1 MTRKIISL
9 APHVTSDR
17 PRAAADGPSGLKK
30 VALVLPSSDEK
41 RSSAISQA
49 GAEHLGL
56 GYIAAY
62 LRSRGVPVAIFN
74 FQVDNYISYWE
85 LAERAQPQSAES
97 YAQQILASGA
107 DIVGMSITGITIRE
121 ALDISNR
128 LKQLRPEIYIVWGG
142 HQAFYSA
149 RDLIERELSV
159 DAVVASDGEITMG
172 RLVDTLSFGGDVRD
186 ITGLYLRDDR
196 GRMLYTGAPPEP
208 ELDELPQPSRDTL
221 EAMLARGLKVTDA
234 RITTSRGCPFKCTFC
249 VDPSLGY
256 RVKWRARSAELVVDE
271 MKDLVARYGIKFFW
285 FSEDN
290 FILPTRQ
297 GRERAKRIGELL
309 IEANLNIGYRALLRA
324 DAINGQTELVS
335 TLIRSGLRCVY
346 IGIESGSPRRLQ
358 YLKKHETPEEYRVV
372 LEQLKRTRVGLQ
384 IGFIMFDPFTSW
396 EDLLI
401 DGEFLRSVGQMYLYS
416 NYCQTLDVFPGT
428 DISLTLIE
436 KGMLD
441 KNFSYDSPY
450 DEYEWE
456 IPAIGRLGRSFMK
469 GYTAQ
474 FIDLD
479 KYFQRFSVVDLPTLW
494 RAVHAGEIPESLGE
508 SVQAVA
514 DEHLNALNEAGFT
527 FFSDALQLAQQR
539 DWSDADFDELRMRH
553 YRRAAAIRTALV
565 RDLYQFPADVMER
578 VTCLTGVSLESLQEA
593 C

>member
-1 MTRKIISL
+1 MRD
-9 APHVTSDR
+9 HVITLKVLT
-17 PRAAADGPSGLKK
+17 DGPKVPPAREGVKS

-62 LRSRGVPVAIFN
+62 LRSRHVPVTVFN
-74 FQVDNYISYWE
+74 FQVDSYVSYWE
-85 LAERAQPQSAES
+85 LAERARPLSAES
-97 YAQQILASGA
+97 CVQRILASGA

-128 LKQLRPEIYIVWGG
+128 LKELRRDIFIVWGG

-172 RLVDTLSFGGDVRD
+172 ALVDSLSFGGDIRT
-186 ITGLYLRDDR
+186 IPGLYLRDAD
-196 GRMLYTGAPPEP
+196 GKMLYTGAPPEP
-208 ELDELPQPSRDTL
+208 ELDDLPQPSRDTL
-221 EAMLARGLKVTDA
+221 EAMIARGMNVTDA
-234 RITTSRGCPFKCTFC
+234 RISTSRGCPFKCTFC

-256 RVKWRARSAELVVDE
+256 RVKWRARSAELVVAE

-297 GRERAKRIGELL
+297 GRERATRIADMLV
-309 IEANLNIGYRALLRA
+309 EAGLDIGYRALLRA
-324 DAINGQTELVS
+324 DAINGETEMVDK
-335 TLIRSGLRCVY
+335 LIRSGLRCVY

-358 YLKKHETPEEYRVV
+358 YLKKHETPEEYREV
-372 LEQLKRTRVGLQ
+372 LEQLKQTRVGLQ

-396 EDLLI
+396 EDLAL
-401 DGEFLRSVGQMYLYS
+401 DAEFLRSVGQMYLYS

-428 DISLTLIE
+428 DISLTLIDR
-436 KGMLD
+436 GMLD

-456 IPAIGRLGRSFMK
+456 IPAIGRVGRAFMK
-469 GYTAQ
+469 AYTSQ
-474 FIDLD
+474 LIEMD
-479 KYFQRFSVVDLPTLW
+479 KYFQRFSVVDLPTVW
-494 RAVHAGEIPESLGE
+494 RACHAGDLSE
-508 SVQAVA
+508 AVA
-514 DEHLNALNEAGFT
+514 ESIQNVADRHLDALNTAGFT
-527 FFSDALQLAQQR
+527 FFQNALALGQSV
-539 DWSDADFDELRMRH
+539 WSEQEFNKLVLRH
-553 YRRAAAIRTALV
+553 YRDTVGIRAAMIQ
-565 RDLYQFPADVMER
+565 DLRKFPATAVDRITSLV
-578 VTCLTGVSLESLQEA
+578 GVSQDGLSEA

>member
-1 MTRKIISL
+1 MTNHIIPLVPYVPSTRATSSPERKQ
-9 APHVTSDR
+9 
-17 PRAAADGPSGLKK
+17 GLKK

-62 LRSRGVPVAIFN
+62 LRSRGVTVSIFN

-85 LAERAQPQSAES
+85 MAERAQPQSPDHC
-97 YAQQILASGA
+97 AQQIIATGA

-121 ALDISNR
+121 ALDIANR
-128 LKQLRPEIYIVWGG
+128 LKELRPEMFIVWGG

-159 DAVVASDGEITMG
+159 DTVVASDGEITMG
-172 RLVDTLSFGGDVRD
+172 RLVDVLSFGGD
-186 ITGLYLRDDR
+186 IGEIPGLYLRDGD
-196 GRMLYTGAPPEP
+196 GKKLYTGPPPEP
-208 ELDELPQPSRDTL
+208 ELDDLPQPSRDTL
-221 EAMLARGLKVTDA
+221 EAMIARGMNVTDA

-256 RVKWRARSAELVVDE
+256 RVKWRARSAELVVAE
-271 MKDLVARYGIKFFW
+271 MKDLVHKYGIKFFW

-290 FILPTRQ
+290 FILPTKQ
-297 GRERAKRIGELL
+297 GRDRALDIGQLL

-335 TLIRSGLRCVY
+335 TLIKSGLRCVY
-346 IGIESGSPRRLQ
+346 IGIESGSPRRLL
-358 YLKKHETPEEYRVV
+358 YLKKHETPEEYREV
-372 LEQLKRTRVGLQ
+372 LDQLKRTRVGLQ
-384 IGFIMFDPFTSW
+384 VGFIMFDPFTSW
-396 EDLLI
+396 HDLEL
-401 DGEFLRSVGQMYLYS
+401 DGAFLRSVGQMYLYS

-450 DEYEWE
+450 DVYEWE
-456 IPAIGRLGRSFMK
+456 VAAIGQLGRAFMK
-469 GYTAQ
+469 GYTSQ
-474 FIDLD
+474 FIELD

-494 RAVHAGEIPESLGE
+494 RAARDGDMSEALVESIQ
-508 SVQAVA
+508 SAA
-514 DEHLNALNEAGFT
+514 DGHLEALNDAGNAFFT
-527 FFSDALQLAQQR
+527 DALMVAR
-539 DWSDADFDELRMRH
+539 DGWSEEAFDDLRRRH
-553 YRRAAAIRTALV
+553 YRRAAAIKTALIT
-565 RDLYQFPADVMER
+565 DLDKFPQQPKDRM
-578 VTCLTGVSLESLQEA
+578 TCLTGVSLESFQEA
-593 C
+593 S